1 MTGQK
6 KCEPGCA
13 CAKHTRM
20 PGLQRAKCPDGCT
33 CGRHKRVPSIDW
45 SDPEAVKAYK
55 RQKAAEKY
63 AADPGPAIE
72 ASRRYREKNPGRNGR
87 LRDRPAEYK
96 WRYGIT
102 AERVAKMAVEQQG
115 LCYLC
120 GEPLDFE
127 KKNAVHIDHDHNCC
141 RGRRSCG
148 TCIRGLACNGCNTA
162 IGLLGDDPERMRRVA
177 DNLEMANRR
186 LRSQQPVQALIP
198 LAGDDAAA
206 VTPRGEEMS

>member
-1 MTGQK
+1 M
-6 KCEPGCA
+6 CEPGCT
-13 CAKHTRM
+13 CGKHRRA
-20 PGLQRAKCPDGCT
+20 PGVPRAKCEPGCT
-33 CGRHKRVPSIDW
+33 CGRHSRVPTIDW
-45 SDPEAVKAYK
+45 NDPEQRKAYN
-55 RQKAAEKY
+55 REKAREKY
-63 AADPGPAIE
+63 AADPRAAIE
-72 ASRRYREKNPGRNGR
+72 AARRYREKNPGRHGR
-87 LRDRPAEYK
+87 PGNIAAEQK
-96 WRYGIT
+96 WRYGL
-102 AERVAKMAVEQQG
+102 AAGRVAQMAVEQQG

-127 KKNAVHIDHDHNCC
+127 KKNAVHIDHDHACC

-148 TCIRGLACNGCNTA
+148 SCVRGLACSGCNTA